1 MEHDQNVSIN
11 GRGHRFLLLRDL
23 KWGCFNAL
31 VLGLG
36 GKDEL
41 QEAVEMLEAAR
52 AAAKDF
58 ARADVGWSRNLGLY
72 FHCYPHNSVQAFH
85 LHLVDLEA
93 VGPSFEACAH
103 KHLPLN
109 AVLDVLKAELRWA

>member
-1 MEHDQNVSIN
+1 MV
-11 GRGHRFLLLRDL
+11 F
-23 KWGCFNAL
+23 
-31 VLGLG
+31 GLG

-58 ARADVGWSRNLGLY
+58 ARADGGWSRNLGLY
-72 FHCYPHNSVQAFH
+72 FHCYPHNSVPAFH